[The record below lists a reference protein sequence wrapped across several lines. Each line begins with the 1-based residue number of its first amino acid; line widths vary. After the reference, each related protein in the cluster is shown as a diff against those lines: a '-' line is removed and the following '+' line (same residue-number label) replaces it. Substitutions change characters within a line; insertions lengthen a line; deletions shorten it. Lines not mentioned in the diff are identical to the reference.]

1 MLDVYRTFY
10 PLKKYQARSVMEAA
24 CWRTANSLRFLPPRI
39 PHAVT
44 LMVMALTFY
53 TKDPYGVGD
62 ALNIFLF
69 PDLSPSS
76 GWEAALLTWKW
87 DAILGG
93 STLTSFSDTSLLMG
107 KQKVVPISGWD
118 EASSQ
123 LRASDVFC
131 TVFLGDDRFH
141 PAMYKI
147 FLFLE

>member
-1 MLDVYRTFY
+1 M
-10 PLKKYQARSVMEAA
+10 PLNKDRARAAMEAA
-24 CWRTANSLRFLPPRI
+24 CRRTTDILRFRPPRI
-39 PHAVT
+39 PHAVAV
-44 LMVMALTFY
+44 MMMALTFH
-53 TKDPYGVGD
+53 TDDPDGVRG